1 MVNEIS
7 HGGLS
12 VAFGARQIPDDF
24 LRLVVWR
31 IDLLVDGRER
41 AKEQV
46 TRVGHDGGT
55 ARGDAILRLEA
66 EKPGE
71 KVVDR
76 DGGLEFGETG
86 DGRVSE
92 RKEMGRA
99 RRGRSAVYSLG
110 LKVRIGNEFR
120 VRAH

>member
-1 MVNEIS
+1 MVNEIG
-7 HGGLS
+7 HGGGLS
-12 VAFGARQIPDDF
+12 VALGARQIPDDF

-55 ARGDAILRLEA
+55 ARGDAILRLEE

-76 DGGLEFGETG
+76 DGGLEFGKTG
-86 DGRVSE
+86 DEFGGEIGGMVAFLQAARVF
-92 RKEMGRA
+92 GA
-99 RRGRSAVYSLG
+99 
-110 LKVRIGNEFR
+110 
-120 VRAH
+120 